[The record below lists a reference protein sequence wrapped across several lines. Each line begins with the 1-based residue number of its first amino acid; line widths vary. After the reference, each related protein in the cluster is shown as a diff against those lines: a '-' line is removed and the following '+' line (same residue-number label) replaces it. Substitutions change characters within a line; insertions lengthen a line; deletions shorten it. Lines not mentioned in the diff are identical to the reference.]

1 VANKPIPKGLIPW
14 KKGQSGNPKGRPKKL
29 PNLDKLL
36 IEVLGGTDDES
47 SEAMQI
53 LRNMAKR
60 ALKSQA
66 AADAILDRAY
76 GKSKTTNEIAVQGEI
91 TWNETKTYTAPEKKK
106 KVVKK
111 TAAKRKK

>member
-1 VANKPIPKGLIPW
+1 MAKKPIPKGLIPW
-14 KKGQSGNPKGRPKKL
+14 KKGQSGNPNGRPKKL

-53 LRNMAKR
+53 LRNMARR

-76 GKSKTTNEIAVQGEI
+76 GKSKTTTDLNVQGEI
-91 TWNETKTYTAPEKKK
+91 VWNETKTYTAPEKKK
-106 KVVKK
+106 